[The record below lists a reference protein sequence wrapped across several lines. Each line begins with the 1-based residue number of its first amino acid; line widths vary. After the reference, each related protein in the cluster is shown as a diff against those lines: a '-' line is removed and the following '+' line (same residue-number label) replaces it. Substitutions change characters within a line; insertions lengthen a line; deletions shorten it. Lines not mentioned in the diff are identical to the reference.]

1 MFLIEGATMKIND
14 VIRTKRLELGMT
26 QEQVATRLGV
36 VSAESADDQDEYRS
50 TIDANYRRLA
60 SSAEPA
66 VREMATGMLIAQ
78 AMQDEDYAQ
87 AQELA
92 DRVSVSRATL
102 SRLENGDPSVSFE
115 TFLRV
120 CQGVGMLDKIPE
132 AVDPYETDLGRIRA
146 DQSLPQRVRK
156 PK

>member
-1 MFLIEGATMKIND
+1 MRIT
-14 VIRTKRLELGMT
+14 
-26 QEQVATRLGV
+26 
-36 VSAESADDQDEYRS
+36 
-50 TIDANYRRLA
+50 
-60 SSAEPA
+60 A
-66 VREMATGMLIAQ
+66 VLRQAPNLPCAKWRQGMLIEQ
-78 AMQDEDYAQ
+78 AMQDENYAQ

-132 AVDPYETDLGRIRA
+132 AVDPYETDLGRIRV
-146 DQSLPQRVRK
+146 DQALPQRVRCVVGRTS
-156 PK
+156 

>member
-1 MFLIEGATMKIND
+1 MKCPTPVAVKLAARSIGESIATWRKLYSI
-14 VIRTKRLELGMT
+14 T
-26 QEQVATRLGV
+26 
-36 VSAESADDQDEYRS
+36 S
-50 TIDANYRRLA
+50 
-60 SSAEPA
+60 
-66 VREMATGMLIAQ
+66 
-78 AMQDEDYAQ
+78 
-87 AQELA
+87 QELA

-115 TFLRV
+115 TFLRE

-146 DQSLPQRVRK
+146 DQALPQRVRK